1 MSERKSIFI
10 TGAAS
15 GIGLETARLFADK
28 GWYVGITDMNA
39 EGLKALETELAPPN
53 CFARVM
59 DVTDPAGYGEA
70 VAAFGEKTDG
80 RMDVL
85 FNNAGILRMGLN
97 EEINLMEQH
106 LTVDVN
112 IKGILNG
119 VDTALP
125 QLKNTPGARIVSMCS
140 TSSIYG
146 LPELAVYSATKHAVC
161 ALTEAFDLEF
171 ERYGIKVCDIIAP
184 YVATPMVTEAARKA
198 HSVAAT
204 GVNLTAG
211 QIATL
216 VWKAV
221 HGNKLHWKI
230 HYLTHVLFFAFWALP
245 FLKRPLIKQL
255 CLSKK

>member
-1 MSERKSIFI
+1 MNDCKNIFI

-15 GIGLETARLFADK
+15 GIGLETARLFAAK
-28 GWYVGITDMNA
+28 GWYVGLADMDAGNLMA
-39 EGLKALETELAPPN
+39 LKNKLPPDH

-59 DVTDPAGYGEA
+59 DVTDPANYRDA
-70 VAAFGEKTDG
+70 VAAFAAKTGG
-80 RMDVL
+80 RMHVL

-97 EEINLMEQH
+97 EKISLAEQH

-119 VDTALP
+119 VEAALP
-125 QLKNTPGARIVSMCS
+125 LLKKTSGARIVSMCS
-140 TSSIYG
+140 TSSVYG

-161 ALTEAFDLEF
+161 ALTEAFDLEL

-184 YVATPMVTEAARKA
+184 YVATPMVTAAARKA
-198 HSVAAT
+198 HSVTAT
-204 GVNLTAG
+204 GVNLTAK
-211 QIATL
+211 QIAAL

-221 HGNKLHWKI
+221 HGSKLHWKI

-255 CLSKK
+255 CLSKG